1 VNYIRIL
8 FFGIIAFV
16 CVFFGWNMLEQ
27 ALGEQREVY
36 VIDGILNYWAVF
48 AGFLSSLVIIGYCVT
63 EIVKKK
69 SAISFLRKGI
79 IISCVII
86 SPVIS
91 IALREAVFH
100 RANDYVKCERLSKL
114 STRYSSQTYAVNNSK
129 CVELEEKERLVE

>member
-1 VNYIRIL
+1 MNYIRIL

-27 ALGEQREVY
+27 AFGEQREVY
-36 VIDGILNYWAVF
+36 VIDGVINYWAVF
-48 AGFLSSLVIIGYCVT
+48 GGFLVSLSIIAYCLS
-63 EIVKKK
+63 EILKKNL
-69 SAISFLRKGI
+69 SAKFLNISV

-114 STRYSSQTYAVNNSK
+114 STRYSSQTYAVDNSK
-129 CVELEEKERLVE
+129 CVELEGNKRLVE